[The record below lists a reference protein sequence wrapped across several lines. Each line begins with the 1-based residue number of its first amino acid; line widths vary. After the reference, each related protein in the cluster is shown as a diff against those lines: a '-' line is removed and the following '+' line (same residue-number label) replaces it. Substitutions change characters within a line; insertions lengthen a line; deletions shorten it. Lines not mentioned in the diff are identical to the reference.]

1 MTLEYCLDFRKKH
14 WFNILQ
20 ISPTV
25 LEFLTSELQMSPGYT
40 QERDFFFNFLLED
53 NCFILLWVLGYPL
66 P

>member
-40 QERDFFFNFLLED
+40 QERDFFLIFYWRIIALSYY
-53 NCFILLWVLGYPL
+53 GY
-66 P
+66 